1 MKIEVGKRY
10 KSRMDD
16 ECKVIYRLEGG
27 HTFPFVV
34 IIKEDGT
41 EMSENFTDNGF
52 FRDDGITSPWDLCEE
67 IPEPLKTAKETKAAE
82 EPEEI
87 APDESCGPE
96 KCNYCGKIKPRWN
109 KSFGNIECKDCYW
122 KRVAPLSRG
131 GPAAGAPLNI
141 CVEDVEATYAHIK
154 HPKEIYMRDK
164 FTERHKEPLQM
175 NADGS
180 VKGWAPAEMSAENEA
195 KGWKAFVPE
204 GDTLRADKF
213 ADNLIAE
220 LDKEKEQCGDL

>member
-10 KSRMDD
+10 KNRMGD

-41 EMSENFTDNGF
+41 EMSENFTDNGC

-82 EPEEI
+82 EPEES
-87 APDESCGPE
+87 APGQSFGSEILSSCG
-96 KCNYCGKIKPRWN
+96 N
-109 KSFGNIECKDCYW
+109 
-122 KRVAPLSRG
+122 
-131 GPAAGAPLNI
+131 LNI
-141 CVEDVEATYAHIK
+141 CGEDVQAAYAHIK